1 MRKLQPNWI
10 LRSTALLL
18 LSWTLAGCAAN
29 HVTMRGSI
37 VGVDDGK
44 ATVCIGSSDGLQIGD
59 TLSVYRMRQVGFSN
73 LPYGQLNRG
82 RNEIAQSFRYEKQR
96 VGKVRVIAIVD
107 EHFTIVEVLSG
118 DADYPDIVERFV
130 KP

>member
-1 MRKLQPNWI
+1 MRKPQPNWI
-10 LRSTALLL
+10 LRSATLLL

-37 VGVDDGK
+37 VGVDEGK
-44 ATVCIGSSDGLQIGD
+44 ATVCIGSADGLWIGD
-59 TLSVYRMRQVGFSN
+59 MLSVYRTRQVGSSN

-82 RNEIAQSFRYEKQR
+82 RNEVAQSFRYEKQK

-107 EHFTIVEVLSG
+107 EHFAVVEVLSG
-118 DADYPDIVERFV
+118 EADYPDIVERFV